1 VDRKVQSGTGLRIRL
16 FGGLAIEDGTRV
28 LGPTELGGARPKQ
41 VMEILLSARGR
52 RVPTERLAEMLWGG
66 EPPGNAAGSIQT
78 FISVLRRALV
88 GDRETARRLI
98 VTEPSAYRFATE
110 LVDLDIDVFDRLLA
124 RAVNE
129 PQWVAR
135 YTIENALCLA
145 RGDILEDEP
154 YAPWAEELRET
165 YRERVLDAH
174 LDVAD
179 FALAERDLARALGHA
194 DAALAIDRF
203 GDRAL
208 RTAMLALYAQDR
220 QHDALARYRSFRAA
234 LDEEIG
240 LTPALETRALES
252 AILRQED
259 PDTLLPR
266 AARRAATGTQPRS
279 ALLGRDAELGQLEAG
294 VRDALDGAAVLIQ
307 VEGEAGAGKTRLLD
321 ELAARLNGVRIGRAA
336 CSMLEQHLQYVPL
349 AAALRDAGAEPK
361 DACTQA
367 LALILP
373 ELDPGDGQHQ
383 HSEVDALEAMVDLV
397 AENAPLV
404 LMLDDLQFA
413 DASSVT
419 ALSYLQR
426 RGAGLRAAVVV
437 TVRTEHAPAYHP
449 LRGLHPET
457 LVQLGPL
464 TADDLAPLG
473 IPGMYESTCGN
484 PRFVADALERDDGRE
499 PSESLAETV
508 LAQCWQEG
516 PRAYRLLV
524 AASLL
529 DPPFEP
535 HQLDTMLGMDIR
547 GVAERLETLC
557 QRGILR
563 ADGVGFRFKYDL
575 VREVLLSSLSP
586 ASVRVLQQRL
596 EPVRLAD
603 FR

>member
-1 VDRKVQSGTGLRIRL
+1 MDRKVQSETGLRIRL

-28 LGPTELGGARPKQ
+28 LGSTELGGARPKQ

-52 RVPTERLAEMLWGG
+52 RVPTERLAEMLWGD
-66 EPPGNAAGSIQT
+66 EPPANAAGSIQT
-78 FISVLRRALV
+78 FISVLRRTLV
-88 GDRETARRLI
+88 ADRDTARQLV
-98 VTEPSAYRFATE
+98 VTEPSAYRFASE
-110 LVDLDIDVFDRLLA
+110 LVDLDLDVFDRLLA
-124 RAVNE
+124 RAVHE

-145 RGDILEDEP
+145 RGEVLEDEP

-165 YRERVLDAH
+165 YRGRTLDAH

-179 FALAERDLARALGHA
+179 IALAERDLARALGHA

-203 GDRAL
+203 GDRAV

-266 AARRAATGTQPRS
+266 PAARAGAGAPS
-279 ALLGRDAELGQLEAG
+279 HSSLLGREEEMRQLEAG
-294 VRDALDGAAVLIQ
+294 VRDALEGAAVLIQ
-307 VEGEAGAGKTRLLD
+307 LEGEAGAGKTRLLD
-321 ELAARLNGVRIGRAA
+321 ELATRLGGVRIGRAA
-336 CSMLEQHLQYVPL
+336 CVMLEQHLPYVPL
-349 AAALRDAGAEPK
+349 ASALRDAGAEPK
-361 DACTQA
+361 NACTQA
-367 LALILP
+367 LAQILP
-373 ELDPGDGQHQ
+373 ELDPGDREQQ

-397 AENAPLV
+397 AENTPLV

-413 DASSVT
+413 DTSSVA

-426 RGAGLRAAVVV
+426 RATGLRAAVVV
-437 TVRTEHAPAYHP
+437 SVRTEHAPAYHP
-449 LRGLHPET
+449 VRGLQPET
-457 LVQLGPL
+457 RVELWPL
-464 TADDLAPLG
+464 TPAELAPLG
-473 IPGMYESTCGN
+473 IPDIYESTCGN
-484 PRFVADALERDDGRE
+484 PRFVADAVASDDGRK
-499 PSESLAETV
+499 PSESLAATV

-516 PRAYRLLV
+516 PRGYRVLV

-535 HQLDTMLGMDIR
+535 HQLDTMLGVDIR
-547 GVAERLETLC
+547 GVAESLETLC

-563 ADGVGFRFKYDL
+563 PDGVGFRFKYDL
-575 VREVLLSSLSP
+575 VREVLLNSLSP